1 MGRGSVPSD
10 AVFYIVSVAPVAMR
24 LPVLGV
30 EIIGGIPMVHST
42 LFFFHRIQHK
52 AFGLAVV
59 GVYKAA
65 SHSP

>member
-30 EIIGGIPMVHST
+30 EIIGGISMVHST
-42 LFFFHRIQHK
+42 LFSSI
-52 AFGLAVV
+52 AFSTKRLDWQ
-59 GVYKAA
+59 
-65 SHSP
+65 